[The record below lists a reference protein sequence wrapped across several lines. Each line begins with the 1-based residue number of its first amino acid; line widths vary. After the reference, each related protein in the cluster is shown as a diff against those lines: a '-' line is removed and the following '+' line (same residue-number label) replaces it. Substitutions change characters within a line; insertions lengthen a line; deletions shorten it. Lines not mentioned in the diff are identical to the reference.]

1 MSALRRNNKIQIA
14 MQLRWQLCVLA
25 VPAAVLSA
33 LSISVFCHM
42 RAFAD
47 VEKYYSGEL
56 SGLPANSLSFGTLLL
71 AAGLWLFY
79 VFAFHASRGRHLSSA
94 AVALTL
100 AVVATY
106 RVVQLGIRH
115 EPNEC

>member
-56 SGLPANSLSFGTLLL
+56 SGLPANSLEDIFE
-71 AAGLWLFY
+71 ADRRARQI
-79 VFAFHASRGRHLSSA
+79 VRAMAPA
-94 AVALTL
+94 
-100 AVVATY
+100 
-106 RVVQLGIRH
+106 
-115 EPNEC
+115 

>member
-42 RAFAD
+42 RENPHANAFMCRGAI
-47 VEKYYSGEL
+47 YSAWGF
-56 SGLPANSLSFGTLLL
+56 N
-71 AAGLWLFY
+71 
-79 VFAFHASRGRHLSSA
+79 
-94 AVALTL
+94 
-100 AVVATY
+100 
-106 RVVQLGIRH
+106 Q
-115 EPNEC
+115 